1 MTHGRSCLILV
12 LVLLTLAVIPSA
24 LATAQTRFVFAN
36 ESPYDTKASGR
47 LVSEPRFP
55 DRVAGLSGPLD
66 IGRRTR
72 DGLHAPLGGIGAA
85 PGLRVTCSYCAIVSD
100 DGPVPVAR

>member
-1 MTHGRSCLILV
+1 MTHGRSWLILV

-55 DRVAGLSGPLD
+55 DRVAGPSGPPVR
-66 IGRRTR
+66 RRTCPAR
-72 DGLHAPLGGIGAA
+72 RHRYRTGAE
-85 PGLRVTCSYCAIVSD
+85 GNVFLLR
-100 DGPVPVAR
+100 